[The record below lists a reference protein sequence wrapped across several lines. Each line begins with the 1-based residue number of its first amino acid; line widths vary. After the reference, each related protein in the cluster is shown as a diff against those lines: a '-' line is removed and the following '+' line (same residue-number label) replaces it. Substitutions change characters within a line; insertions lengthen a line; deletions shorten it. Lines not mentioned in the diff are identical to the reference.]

1 MHTSERGGRGKTP
14 FTTSDPIQL
23 SVSPPPILLFW
34 IINPSSSLLGISG
47 HISTSYPN
55 RKPLALQAPYSSYR
69 RDRCE
74 TTASSHTFPPPCLVA
89 AEKHHGPPAAP
100 GANRENLAG
109 VSLWPALLKLEYSLN
124 MHQCFC
130 WYSKDIGLSWI
141 KGTSLTTSSR
151 TSTLG
156 RYDATSSY
164 VHAKLLQSCLSL
176 CDPTDC
182 SPTGSSVQGILQ
194 ARIL

>member
-1 MHTSERGGRGKTP
+1 MHTSECGGRGKTP

-34 IINPSSSLLGISG
+34 IINPSSSPLGISG

-89 AEKHHGPPAAP
+89 AEKHQGPPAALQEPPERIWP
-100 GANRENLAG
+100 GSHCGQLCSNWNTASICTSASAGTQRTLA
-109 VSLWPALLKLEYSLN
+109 
-124 MHQCFC
+124 
-130 WYSKDIGLSWI
+130 
-141 KGTSLTTSSR
+141 
-151 TSTLG
+151 
-156 RYDATSSY
+156 
-164 VHAKLLQSCLSL
+164 
-176 CDPTDC
+176 
-182 SPTGSSVQGILQ
+182 
-194 ARIL
+194 